1 MKPDFSVIIPVYF
14 NAGSLRYVENEL
26 RQKVLTRDDGL
37 QGEIIF
43 VDDGSADESYSQ
55 LRELKAI
62 HPEDIRV
69 YRLSRNFGQ
78 VHAIWCGYEKCHGPA
93 LFMAA
98 DGQEPV
104 EIINQMLDAHFKH
117 GKEVVIATRESRD
130 ESWWRKATSGAVYW
144 LMKKL
149 SNKDMPVGGFDFC
162 LLGNKARLALIEN
175 WQPHTFLQARI
186 LSLGFS
192 RDWIGYHREA
202 RKAGKSRWTFAKKL
216 TYMLDGVL
224 GHSYV
229 PIRLISLM
237 GIVFSASSFLLG
249 MFFLLSY
256 MIRGSEVR
264 GLTPIML
271 LILFVGGMQMV
282 MIGMLGEYLWRVLA
296 QARKDVP
303 YIVEESIE

>member
-1 MKPDFSVIIPVYF
+1 MPDFSIVIPVYF
-14 NAGSLRYVENEL
+14 NAGSLRYVEGEL
-26 RQKVLTRDDGL
+26 RQKVLTRADGL
-37 QGEIIF
+37 KGEIVF
-43 VDDGSADESYSQ
+43 VDDGSTDASYA
-55 LRELKAI
+55 ELKQLKIA

-69 YRLSRNFGQ
+69 YKLSRNFGQ
-78 VHAIWCGYEKCHGPA
+78 VHAIWCGYEKCSGPV

-104 EIINQMLDAHFKH
+104 EIVNQMLEAHFKR
-117 GKEVVIATRESRD
+117 GKEVVIATREARD
-130 ESWWRKATSGAVYW
+130 ESWWRKATSGVVYW
-144 LMKKL
+144 LMKML
-149 SNKDMPVGGFDFC
+149 SNKDMPTGGFDFC
-162 LLGNKARLALIEN
+162 LLGNKARQALIAN

-192 RDWIGYHREA
+192 REWIGYHREA

-237 GIVFSASSFLLG
+237 GIVFSISSFLLG
-249 MFFLLSY
+249 LFFLLNY
-256 MIRGSEVR
+256 MVFGAEVR
-264 GLTPIML
+264 GLTPIIL
-271 LILFVGGMQMV
+271 LILFVGGVQMV

-296 QARKDVP
+296 QAREDAP
-303 YIVEESIE
+303 YIIEESLD